1 MYEILQTNILLYLLL
16 SLFYFNDFL
25 YSTMFLESNEI
36 IESISLFLLICSLVT
51 ANPPPPPPLPINLQI
66 IIY

>member
-25 YSTMFLESNEI
+25 YSTMFIESNEI

-51 ANPPPPPPLPINLQI
+51 ANPSHHPFL
-66 IIY
+66 